1 MSTSYLHTGI
11 RRRRSASYARETHTR
26 RRSLHVAG
34 RETARKSRWA
44 ESENVV
50 SRDGTEHRAESERER
65 SVSTIHR
72 VPSRRPCVERDLEKE
87 GRRERETGRAGEKEI
102 ESETG
107 SLPAKDGRTWT
118 RTSAFAKITPE
129 SLQIPLSPSNGRG
142 ALSIAIDRWTIR
154 VCVRRVMLRLVTLVS
169 RWIRSLLSRHEVS
182 QWRRVLFGRDFVPT
196 TEQTLSLSLL
206 HFLSLSCSCYL
217 FLSFS
222 VSLFL
227 VYLILYLFV
236 SHPTPAVASTRP
248 ILNHKLV
255 IFQRDF

>member
-1 MSTSYLHTGI
+1 MF
-11 RRRRSASYARETHTR
+11 REMERS
-26 RRSLHVAG
+26 
-34 RETARKSRWA
+34 
-44 ESENVV
+44 
-50 SRDGTEHRAESERER
+50 RER
-65 SVSTIHR
+65 TGTKRKYHTQGPLATSL
-72 VPSRRPCVERDLEKE
+72 CVERDLEKE

-196 TEQTLSLSLL
+196 TEQTLSL
-206 HFLSLSCSCYL
+206 FLSASFSLAL
-217 FLSFS
+217 VFLLS

-227 VYLILYLFV
+227 CISLPCLSTSHSISLCFSLHSRCRVY
-236 SHPTPAVASTRP
+236 
-248 ILNHKLV
+248 
-255 IFQRDF
+255 